1 MNFNAQPVIAA
12 LGIAV
17 LASLLAEA
25 RWGTLRVP
33 AVVWEML
40 LGILIGPHVLRLV
53 QNSSQLEWL
62 GGSLGLAALF
72 FMAGMELNLNA
83 VKGHPLSLAL
93 WGWLLSLGIGLV
105 AAIFLHRLPSV
116 HAPMSIA
123 LALATTAM
131 GTFMPM
137 LRDAGRLDSKFGAFV
152 LAAGAVGEFAPIIGV
167 SLVLTHENAPEKQ
180 AALLVGFVVVA
191 VGVALVA
198 LSLRPPRILNLL
210 ERGLHSSTQLPI
222 CISLLLLISLDQV
235 SRNIGF
241 EAVLGAFTA
250 GVIVGLAS
258 RGERGKL
265 FREKMEAI
273 CFGFF
278 IPFFFV
284 VSGIDLDVGALF
296 LDPRSL
302 LLLPVFLAL
311 FLLVRGTPVLLYR
324 NHLAEDESLPFVL
337 YSATTLPMLVVIAHL
352 GVRTGQMPH
361 GMAAA
366 LEGAGILSVLLFP
379 TTATALM
386 SRSARKGL
394 RASV

>member
-1 MNFNAQPVIAA
+1 VVTV

-17 LASLLAEA
+17 LASLLAET
-25 RWGTLRVP
+25 RWGALRVP

-40 LGILIGPHVLRLV
+40 LGILIGPHVTGLV
-53 QNSSQLEWL
+53 RSNSQLEWL
-62 GGSLGLAALF
+62 GGTLGLAALF
-72 FMAGMELNLNA
+72 FMAGMELDLKR
-83 VKGHPLSLAL
+83 VKGRPLSLAL
-93 WGWLLSLGIGLV
+93 RGWLLSLGIGLV
-105 AAIFLHRLPSV
+105 AGFSLHRLSAV
-116 HAPMSIA
+116 HAPMGIA
-123 LALATTAM
+123 LALTTTAM

-137 LRDAGRLDSKFGAFV
+137 LRDAGHIDSKFGALV
-152 LAAGAVGEFAPIIGV
+152 LAAGAVGEFGPIIGV
-167 SLVLTHENAPEKQ
+167 SLVLTHEYAPEQQ
-180 AALLVGFVVVA
+180 AALLIGFVVVA
-191 VGVALVA
+191 IGVAIVA

-210 ERGLHSSTQLPI
+210 ESGLHSSTQLPV

-235 SRNIGF
+235 SRKIGF

-250 GVIVGLAS
+250 GVIAGLAS

-278 IPFFFV
+278 VPFFFV

-302 LLLPVFLAL
+302 LLVPVFLAL

-324 NHLAEDESLPFVL
+324 NHLAENETLPFTL

-352 GVRTGQMPH
+352 GVRTGQMPQ

-366 LEGAGILSVLLFP
+366 LIGSGILSVLLFP
-379 TTATALM
+379 MIANALM
-386 SRSARKGL
+386 SRHPQKATG
-394 RASV
+394 APA